1 MRTKERIEKYG
12 IRAYIKMLGAKKVK
26 ERGGETALISFY
38 KKKYPKAKLGKVIK
52 PSRQSISMKN
62 YWYKIKQIAAG
73 HKIPIKKA
81 RKIFKKE
88 RKEGEIRLV
97 KKGRGYQL
105 YLKGIYEYIEKVKP
119 KERRKERRK
128 IKHKKIKKIRKTVES
143 YSKLHKTKTYNRCL
157 NEAIND
163 ARLILGGSNWNLV
176 KILKIKWIRFY
187 GRER

>member
-1 MRTKERIEKYG
+1 
-12 IRAYIKMLGAKKVK
+12 MLGAKKVK
-26 ERGGETALISFY
+26 ERGGETALISYY

-97 KKGRGYQL
+97 KKGKGYQM
-105 YLKGIYEYIEKVKP
+105 YLKGVYECKEKVKP
-119 KERRKERRK
+119 KKRRVKRGV
-128 IKHKKIKKIRKTVES
+128 IHKKTIVTRRTVES
-143 YSKLHKTKTYNRCL
+143 YSKLHKTKTYNKCL
-157 NEAIND
+157 NEAINN
-163 ARLILGGSNWNLV
+163 ARAILGGSNWNLV
-176 KILKIKWIRFY
+176 KILKLKWLRFY